1 MKNTPTPRT
10 AARGPTG
17 SEVAT
22 GPLPESGRS
31 REATPIPHRIRMR
44 RIFTNVR
51 RPRVLVDTWIRAKW
65 NAAETART
73 RNATSRVW
81 RSTGATGIGAKLVR
95 ATRKIPNPRALI
107 AEAAMC
113 PPHDSQ
119 PLTNPLG
126 PGSAART
133 YSYAPP
139 APPGRPAASPAYA
152 SPARNAPPPA
162 RATPVRVSGPAAA
175 YVAPTRTKMA
185 APTIAPTAAIVTS
198 KRPRSRVT
206 RTRTPSPSSGVATGG
221 HPGRDY
227 LRLWRPQGF
236 AFVADIAISSPREW
250 NAVSTFSPVFAELW
264 KNGASNASVAWR
276 TCSSPNAAWSLRSFL
291 FTANATGISPTVRNT
306 DSIHESRS
314 SRVS

>member
-22 GPLPESGRS
+22 GPLPDSGRG
-31 REATPIPHRIRMR
+31 REGTPIPHRIRMR
-44 RIFTNVR
+44 GIFTNVR
-51 RPRVLVDTWIRAKW
+51 RPRVLVDTWIRGKW

-139 APPGRPAASPAYA
+139 APPGRPAAAPARAPPAPPGRPAASSAYA
-152 SPARNAPPPA
+152 SPARNATPPA

-185 APTIAPTAAIVTS
+185 APTIPPTAAI
-198 KRPRSRVT
+198 R
-206 RTRTPSPSSGVATGG
+206 
-221 HPGRDY
+221 
-227 LRLWRPQGF
+227 
-236 AFVADIAISSPREW
+236 
-250 NAVSTFSPVFAELW
+250 
-264 KNGASNASVAWR
+264 
-276 TCSSPNAAWSLRSFL
+276 
-291 FTANATGISPTVRNT
+291 
-306 DSIHESRS
+306 
-314 SRVS
+314 